1 MGALTKISSHENLR
15 DHGPKK
21 TATDKSF
28 GLVFAT
34 VFGLIAAYQAYAG
47 RYDWA
52 AGLAVAAGLFLVLA
66 LIRPRLL
73 APFNKLWTRF
83 GLLLHKVT
91 NPLIMGLIYFVV
103 CTPMGVV
110 MRLFG
115 FDPLRRKLDPD
126 AESYWIERDPPG
138 PTPESMKYQF

>member
-1 MGALTKISSHENLR
+1 MDALKKISSHENLR

-34 VFGLIAAYQAYAG
+34 VFALIAAFQTYAG
-47 RYDWA
+47 RLDWA
-52 AGLAVAAGLFLVLA
+52 VGLAGAAVLM
-66 LIRPRLL
+66 LILAFMKPALL
-73 APFNKLWTRF
+73 APLNKIWSKF

-91 NPLIMGLIYFVV
+91 NPLIMGMIYFVV

-110 MRLFG
+110 MRIFG
-115 FDPLRRKLDPD
+115 YDPLRTKMDPE
-126 AESYWIERDPPG
+126 AETYWIKRDPPG
-138 PTPESMKYQF
+138 PTPDTMKHQF